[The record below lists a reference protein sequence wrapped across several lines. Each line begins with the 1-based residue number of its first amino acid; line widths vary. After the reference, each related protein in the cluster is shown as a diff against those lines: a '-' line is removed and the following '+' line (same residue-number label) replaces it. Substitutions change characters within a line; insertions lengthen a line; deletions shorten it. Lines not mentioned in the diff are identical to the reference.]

1 MNTRVACLQCNLC
14 AHLFCSRNKKQFA
27 HDTAQTVCKAIS
39 ALLMEYLA
47 FTQPA
52 LGLLFINIDT
62 LFLINLQNKSA
73 LFCSVKLF
81 HFPIICIGLIVTQMH
96 PMIITCKIEMT
107 PEPTASALLA
117 QIGIVHLE
125 F

>member
-1 MNTRVACLQCNLC
+1 MTQL
-14 AHLFCSRNKKQFA
+14 KQYVRQIPA
-27 HDTAQTVCKAIS
+27 A
-39 ALLMEYLA
+39 LMEYLA

-52 LGLLFINIDT
+52 LGLLFNIDT
-62 LFLINLQNKSA
+62 WFLINLQNKSA

-81 HFPIICIGLIVTQMH
+81 HFPITCIGLIATQMH
-96 PMIITCKIEMT
+96 PIVITCKIEMT
-107 PEPTASALLA
+107 PELTASALLA

>member
-1 MNTRVACLQCNLC
+1 MIQHKRYARQ
-14 AHLFCSRNKKQFA
+14 
-27 HDTAQTVCKAIS
+27 IS